1 MSQTL
6 AILIPAF
13 NAEKTLP
20 QLLERVRKVVPDALC
35 VVVDDGSQDS
45 TESVARE
52 NGAVVVHHACNCGKG
67 AALRT
72 GFSYLLSIPD
82 VCYIITMDADLQHIP
97 EDIPSFLKV
106 EEQTNA
112 DIVIGKRQRKGSK
125 MPLHRR
131 LSNTL
136 TSWLVST
143 RTKLPILDSQCGYR
157 LIRRNV
163 IEVIQLES
171 NGYEAETEF
180 LLKAARNG
188 FTIAHAP
195 IQTVY
200 NNEKS
205 YMTNWHTTINFLNV
219 LLKEYA

>member
-6 AILIPAF
+6 AILVPAF

-20 QLLERVRKVVPDALC
+20 QLLERVRNVVPDALC
-35 VVVDDGSQDS
+35 VVVNDGSQDS

-52 NGAVVVHHACNCGKG
+52 KGAMVVNHARNCGKG

-82 VCYIITMDADLQHIP
+82 VRYIITMDADLQHVP
-97 EDIPSFLKV
+97 EDIPLFLKV
-106 EEQTNA
+106 EEQTEA
-112 DIVIGKRQRKGSK
+112 DIVIGRRQRKGSK

-143 RTKLPILDSQCGYR
+143 RTKIPILDSQCGYR
-157 LIRRNV
+157 LIRKEV

-180 LLKAARNG
+180 LLKAARDG